1 MERQTKFYVLISVY
15 YKENPAFLD
24 RALGSVLNQTCKA
37 DEWVIVKDGIISE
50 QLQYVIDKYSYI
62 EGVNIKQI
70 QLDSNMGLGI
80 ALSYGVEACTNEL
93 IARMDTDD
101 IAVPRRFELQL
112 KEFEENPDLDICG
125 GHIIEFE
132 GDESEFVA
140 ERRVPLTHE
149 EIAQYQKNRSAF
161 NHMTVMFR
169 KSKVLESGNYK
180 DAPLMEDDMLWVDML
195 LHGARCK
202 NIDEYLCKA
211 RTNKDMI
218 ARRGGLSY
226 FRKYK
231 RTRKAIYKTGFIS
244 RYQYD
249 KTNFIQFLVCIMPV
263 WLRKFVFFKLIHK
276 RPPKSEKIL
285 MLTSAKRAVS
295 DDKSGKPDNNPNRS
309 GL

>member
-1 MERQTKFYVLISVY
+1 MERQTKFSVLMSVY
-15 YKENPAFLD
+15 YKENPDFFD
-24 RALGSVLNQTCKA
+24 RALASVLNQTVKA
-37 DEWVIVKDGIISE
+37 DEWVIVKDGGIPL
-50 QLQYVIDKYSYI
+50 QLQDIIDKYAVM
-62 EGVNIKQI
+62 EGVNIRQI
-70 QLDSNMGLGI
+70 QLDSNMGLGV
-80 ALSYGVEACTNEL
+80 ALSYGVEACANEL

-101 IAVPRRFELQL
+101 IAVPLRFELQL

-132 GDESEFVA
+132 GDENEFVA

-149 EIAQYQKNRSAF
+149 DIAEYQKNRCAF

-169 KSKVLESGNYK
+169 KSKVLEAGNYK
-180 DAPLMEDDMLWVDML
+180 DAPFMEDDMLWVDML
-195 LHGARCK
+195 LHGAKCK
-202 NIDEYLCKA
+202 NIDEYLCKV

-226 FRKYK
+226 FNKYK

-249 KTNFIQFLVCIMPV
+249 RTNFIQFLVCIMPV

-285 MLTSAKRAVS
+285 MLTSGKSAVA
-295 DDKSGKPDNNPNRS
+295 DDKSDKSDNNA
-309 GL
+309 